1 MALSYIA
8 REEDGTSRLTLEEGP
23 GSLLLEEATALNAR
37 VSQEPVEVLDAHVSN
52 ARLSQEPVEVLV
64 ENRSLHTFVSQVVLE
79 VLVPAWQETAEFV
92 FVW

>member
-1 MALSYIA
+1 
-8 REEDGTSRLTLEEGP
+8 
-23 GSLLLEEATALNAR
+23 
-37 VSQEPVEVLDAHVSN
+37 
-52 ARLSQEPVEVLV
+52 V